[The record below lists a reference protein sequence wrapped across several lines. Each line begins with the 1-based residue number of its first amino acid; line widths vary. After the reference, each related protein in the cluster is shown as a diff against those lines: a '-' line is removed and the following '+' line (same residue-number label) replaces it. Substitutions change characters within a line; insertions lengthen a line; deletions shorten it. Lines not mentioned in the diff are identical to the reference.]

1 MGAVFRAD
9 KQLLK
14 FQTNYYRE
22 EQKRRE
28 KIMDEAAERGLFLE
42 DESFE
47 LFPVNY
53 MKVIFMSTYIF
64 IYQCRWFISINT

>member
-42 DESFE
+42 DESLNSSRSTTWK
-47 LFPVNY
+47 LFSCLLIY
-53 MKVIFMSTYIF
+53 SYISADGLF
-64 IYQCRWFISINT
+64 L